1 MTPPPPEPRRP
12 RHPALADTI
21 RFACATAL
29 TGIIAGL
36 VGLAC
41 IHILHSLTA
50 LVWDAHSGTL
60 LEAVE
65 AAPWWKRVAVL
76 AASGTIGGIS
86 WTLLFRSNKDVVSVA
101 RCVQGE
107 SMPVVRA
114 LWHALT
120 QIGVV
125 ALGASVGREVAPRE
139 VAASLSAWMGDRLG
153 LSPRDRRI
161 IVACGAGAGLAAV
174 YSIPLSGAVYTLE
187 ILLVGMSARA
197 CAAALAASGI
207 AVLVS
212 TGWARPEPFYT
223 VPDLFPSLSL
233 TVWAAVFGAVIGWLG
248 WAFKGAV
255 AAASGARPRGARLLW
270 TLPVAFTA
278 VGALSDAAWAGGAGL
293 AVAALVL
300 AAKAVA
306 TLVTIRAGAWGGVL
320 TPAVALGAGLG
331 ALSGLAWSQA
341 WPGSPVAA
349 YVFIGAAVFLGASMD
364 APFTGLVLV
373 AEFTQQGAGILV
385 PAIVATASATAAPA
399 LARALRSGR
408 GPGRGPR

>member
-36 VGLAC
+36 VGLGC

-76 AASGTIGGIS
+76 AASGAIGGIS

-223 VPDLFPSLSL
+223 VPDLSPSLSL

-278 VGALSDAAWAGGAGL
+278 VGALSVW
-293 AVAALVL
+293 VPSVL
-300 AAKAVA
+300 
-306 TLVTIRAGAWGGVL
+306 GNG
-320 TPAVALGAGLG
+320 
-331 ALSGLAWSQA
+331 Q
-341 WPGSPVAA
+341 
-349 YVFIGAAVFLGASMD
+349 
-364 APFTGLVLV
+364 
-373 AEFTQQGAGILV
+373 
-385 PAIVATASATAAPA
+385 ASAQTQFD
-399 LARALRSGR
+399 ARRV
-408 GPGRGPR
+408 